1 MTKKWSSEILADEK
15 KIFGLKVRRKSFIS
29 GKCSIFLETLKNPHN
44 KFLPTPLTVYVYHVF
59 FVQITTLVNAKE
71 KPIRSERALSAL
83 VRVGQAVNMAV
94 ERFVKVG
101 EAIARENSEIQ
112 HEMYEACQEAKIAGK
127 YP

>member
-1 MTKKWSSEILADEK
+1 MVLINPAKKAAIHLQS
-15 KIFGLKVRRKSFIS
+15 V
-29 GKCSIFLETLKNPHN
+29 
-44 KFLPTPLTVYVYHVF
+44 VF
-59 FVQITTLVNAKE
+59 HLQITTLVNAKE

-112 HEMYEACQEAKIAGK
+112 HEMYEACQEAKIAGNCL
-127 YP
+127 